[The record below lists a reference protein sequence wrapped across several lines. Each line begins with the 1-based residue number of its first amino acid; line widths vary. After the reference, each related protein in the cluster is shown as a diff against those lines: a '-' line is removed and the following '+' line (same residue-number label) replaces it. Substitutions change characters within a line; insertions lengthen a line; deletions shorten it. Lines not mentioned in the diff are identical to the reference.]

1 MKLLGEFLL
10 DPAWHCNVV
19 NNPIMLAPSLLQGS
33 IGKSRKGNLAW
44 DTNLFLGGAVLPA
57 SRQKSGG
64 VIKLPLII
72 LLQIKKLCSLSWRLY
87 FFVIT
92 IHQIWATKIQFVI
105 VYWLKWSFQKEGSW
119 NWSDYF
125 SSQIWKF
132 KFWTLILTAILYYLG
147 EKSLWKDEIP
157 RYIGD
162 QQWVTG
168 FIGVPWLR
176 SIKD

>member
-57 SRQKSGG
+57 SRKESGG
-64 VIKLPLII
+64 VIKLHLII
-72 LLQIKKLCSLSWRLY
+72 LLQIQKLCSFLWRPY

-92 IHQIWATKIQFVI
+92 IHHNFSHENTVCLCVLTNGLFKKKAVETDLTNFRVRFENLNCVFLISTAFFITWEKNHYEKI
-105 VYWLKWSFQKEGSW
+105 S
-119 NWSDYF
+119 
-125 SSQIWKF
+125 
-132 KFWTLILTAILYYLG
+132 
-147 EKSLWKDEIP
+147 KD
-157 RYIGD
+157 
-162 QQWVTG
+162 
-168 FIGVPWLR
+168 
-176 SIKD
+176 

>member
-44 DTNLFLGGAVLPA
+44 DTNLFLGGAVLPT
-57 SRQKSGG
+57 SRQNSGG

-72 LLQIKKLCSLSWRLY
+72 LLQIQKLCSFLSRPY

-92 IHQIWATKIQFVI
+92 IHHNFSHDNTVCHWRWLMVFSKRRQLKLIWLIFESDLKI
-105 VYWLKWSFQKEGSW
+105 
-119 NWSDYF
+119 
-125 SSQIWKF
+125 
-132 KFWTLILTAILYYLG
+132 
-147 EKSLWKDEIP
+147 
-157 RYIGD
+157 
-162 QQWVTG
+162 
-168 FIGVPWLR
+168 
-176 SIKD
+176 